1 MKIVDEK
8 NLNIPN
14 DLKNFNEMLGNN
26 VFYDNIKSQ
35 KTELPLS
42 LGNTALEITRGGR
55 RVTLII
61 LSF

>member
-26 VFYDNIKSQ
+26 VFYDNIKSRKKQ
-35 KTELPLS
+35 SFPFRQEMQSWKSQE
-42 LGNTALEITRGGR
+42 GAGG
-55 RVTLII
+55 LH
-61 LSF
+61 